1 MGTATTAV
9 VTSLTLPN
17 HPPPSPM
24 GASAF
29 VFILVV
35 GAEGVRFVFVVGVR
49 VRGCRRGQSRCLVWV
64 CCWRS
69 CLSVRRCPF
78 AFVVHMLGRSG

>member
-9 VTSLTLPN
+9 VTSLTLLN
-17 HPPPSPM
+17 YPPPSPM

-29 VFILVV
+29 VFVLVV
-35 GAEGVRFVFVVGVR
+35 GAEGVRFMFVVGVR
-49 VRGCRRGQSRCLVWV
+49 VRGRRRGRSRCLVRV
-64 CCWRS
+64 CRWRL

-78 AFVVHMLGRSG
+78 TFIVHMLGRSG